1 MDSVVRPVHIK
12 DVLDGVSR
20 MPFLNKHAWR
30 SAQQECHELRRT
42 VAHLRAGTRPSR
54 KTRGMRN
61 VKRYL
66 NLASID
72 ESGLLVIRKPD
83 PYLHQRKLIVV
94 PKDILPGTLHALH
107 LHFTHCTETQLQK
120 LFHRYFYC
128 IGSDNVIKT
137 VVENCHQCTSMKKVP
152 TELFEQSSSDSPTTV
167 GQKFACDVIK
177 RRKQNIFTIRDIH
190 SAYTVASIIP
200 DETGPTLRSALLSD
214 SSFLRGPTC
223 TIRVDNAPGFI
234 SLKGDKLLQ
243 SHGLQLDYGNSK
255 NINKNP
261 CAEKCNQELE
271 TELLKIDSSGS
282 PVTNCTLQLAI
293 HSLNSRIR
301 NRGLTAQE
309 IVTCRDHITGKQ
321 LQFNDAEL
329 CERQEL
335 LRDQNHPSSTKSKAP

>member
-1 MDSVVRPVHIK
+1 
-12 DVLDGVSR
+12 
-20 MPFLNKHAWR
+20 
-30 SAQQECHELRRT
+30 
-42 VAHLRAGTRPSR
+42 
-54 KTRGMRN
+54 
-61 VKRYL
+61 
-66 NLASID
+66 
-72 ESGLLVIRKPD
+72 
-83 PYLHQRKLIVV
+83 
-94 PKDILPGTLHALH
+94 
-107 LHFTHCTETQLQK
+107 
-120 LFHRYFYC
+120 
-128 IGSDNVIKT
+128 
-137 VVENCHQCTSMKKVP
+137 MKKVP